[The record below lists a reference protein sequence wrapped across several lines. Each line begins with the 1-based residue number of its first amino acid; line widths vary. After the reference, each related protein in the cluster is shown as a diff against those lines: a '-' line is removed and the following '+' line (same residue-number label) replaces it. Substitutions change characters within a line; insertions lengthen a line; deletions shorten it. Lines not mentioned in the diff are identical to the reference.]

1 MNVCLLCF
9 AVMANMSTKHLGEIE
24 FSCLCFHNY
33 FYHSMYPVNQI
44 TAIHHK
50 RSAEPSTQKFANSK
64 PALFV
69 FTERSEMEWKEEH
82 DVLLCREMLVS
93 QPFKFK
99 ERTVERGKIWD
110 EIADR
115 LNNCQTLKFR
125 VNKRSVRERFKLI
138 KEKFKRKVQDEEKAS
153 GIDVEPASEHE
164 QALEDIC
171 ALEESL
177 PAEVMDSKQAKA
189 EANKLKAEEIRQK
202 AMESFGQTKA
212 REGQDEPAKKK
223 RRGGNDSIQFL
234 REKSEKELEVRK
246 QELKLKEKE
255 QEHLFEQQREM
266 MRLMQSQ
273 QQSMMDLVSKLVNK

>member
-1 MNVCLLCF
+1 
-9 AVMANMSTKHLGEIE
+9 
-24 FSCLCFHNY
+24 
-33 FYHSMYPVNQI
+33 
-44 TAIHHK
+44 
-50 RSAEPSTQKFANSK
+50 
-64 PALFV
+64 
-69 FTERSEMEWKEEH
+69 MEWKKEH
-82 DVLLCREMLVS
+82 DVLLCHEILVS

-99 ERTVERGKIWD
+99 ERTVEKGKIWD
-110 EIADR
+110 GIANR

-138 KEKFKRKVQDEEKAS
+138 KEKFKRKIQDEEKES
-153 GIDVEPASEHE
+153 GIDVEPALELE

-177 PAEVMDSKQAKA
+177 PAEVTDSKQAKA
-189 EANKLKAEEIRQK
+189 EANKLKAENQK
-202 AMESFGQTKA
+202 AMECVGQTKA
-212 REGQDEPAKKK
+212 REGQEEPAKKK

-246 QELKLKEKE
+246 QEPKLKEKE
-255 QEHLFEQQREM
+255 QERLFEQQREM

>member
-1 MNVCLLCF
+1 M
-9 AVMANMSTKHLGEIE
+9 
-24 FSCLCFHNY
+24 
-33 FYHSMYPVNQI
+33 
-44 TAIHHK
+44 
-50 RSAEPSTQKFANSK
+50 
-64 PALFV
+64 

-110 EIADR
+110 EIANR

-138 KEKFKRKVQDEEKAS
+138 KEKFKRKIQDEEKAS
-153 GIDVEPASEHE
+153 GIDVEPASELE

-202 AMESFGQTKA
+202 AMESFGQTKT
-212 REGQDEPAKKK
+212 REGQEEPAKKK

-255 QEHLFEQQREM
+255 QERLFEQQREM

>member
-1 MNVCLLCF
+1 M
-9 AVMANMSTKHLGEIE
+9 E
-24 FSCLCFHNY
+24 FCR
-33 FYHSMYPVNQI
+33 PQVN
-44 TAIHHK
+44 K
-50 RSAEPSTQKFANSK
+50 EVKWNG
-64 PALFV
+64 
-69 FTERSEMEWKEEH
+69 TEEEH
-82 DVLLCREMLVS
+82 DVLLCREILVS

-110 EIADR
+110 EIANR
-115 LNNCQTLKFR
+115 LNNYQTLKFR
-125 VNKRSVRERFKLI
+125 VNKRSVRERFKLM
-138 KEKFKRKVQDEEKAS
+138 KEKFKRKIQDEEKAS
-153 GIDVEPASEHE
+153 GIDVEPASELE

-177 PAEVMDSKQAKA
+177 PEEVMDSKQAKA

-202 AMESFGQTKA
+202 AMESFGQTEA
-212 REGQDEPAKKK
+212 REGQEKPAKEK

-255 QEHLFEQQREM
+255 QERLFEQQREM

-273 QQSMMDLVSKLVNK
+273 QRSMMALVSKLVNK

>member
-1 MNVCLLCF
+1 MKWN
-9 AVMANMSTKHLGEIE
+9 G
-24 FSCLCFHNY
+24 
-33 FYHSMYPVNQI
+33 
-44 TAIHHK
+44 
-50 RSAEPSTQKFANSK
+50 
-64 PALFV
+64 
-69 FTERSEMEWKEEH
+69 TEEEH
-82 DVLLCREMLVS
+82 DVLLCREILVS

-110 EIADR
+110 EIANR
-115 LNNCQTLKFR
+115 LNNYQTLKFR
-125 VNKRSVRERFKLI
+125 VNKRSVRERFKLM
-138 KEKFKRKVQDEEKAS
+138 KEKFKRKIQDEEKAS
-153 GIDVEPASEHE
+153 GIDVEPASELE

-177 PAEVMDSKQAKA
+177 PEEVMDSKQAKA

-202 AMESFGQTKA
+202 AMESFGQTEA
-212 REGQDEPAKKK
+212 REGQEKPAKEK

-255 QEHLFEQQREM
+255 QERLFEQQREM

-273 QQSMMDLVSKLVNK
+273 QRSMMALVSKLVNK

>member
-1 MNVCLLCF
+1 MSAQHVF
-9 AVMANMSTKHLGEIE
+9 AVQLLSRTLKLE
-24 FSCLCFHNY
+24 FCR
-33 FYHSMYPVNQI
+33 PQVN
-44 TAIHHK
+44 K
-50 RSAEPSTQKFANSK
+50 EVNWNG
-64 PALFV
+64 
-69 FTERSEMEWKEEH
+69 TEEEH
-82 DVLLCREMLVS
+82 DVLLCREILVS

-110 EIADR
+110 EIANR
-115 LNNCQTLKFR
+115 LNNYQTLKFR
-125 VNKRSVRERFKLI
+125 VNKRSVRERFKLM
-138 KEKFKRKVQDEEKAS
+138 KEKFKRKIQDEEKAS
-153 GIDVEPASEHE
+153 GIDVEPASELE

-177 PAEVMDSKQAKA
+177 PEEVMDSKQAKA

-202 AMESFGQTKA
+202 AMESFGQTEA
-212 REGQDEPAKKK
+212 REGQEKPAKEK

-255 QEHLFEQQREM
+255 QERLFEQQREM

-273 QQSMMDLVSKLVNK
+273 QRSMMALVSKLLNK

>member
-1 MNVCLLCF
+1 
-9 AVMANMSTKHLGEIE
+9 
-24 FSCLCFHNY
+24 
-33 FYHSMYPVNQI
+33 
-44 TAIHHK
+44 
-50 RSAEPSTQKFANSK
+50 
-64 PALFV
+64 
-69 FTERSEMEWKEEH
+69 MEWKEDH
-82 DVLLCREMLVS
+82 DILLCREILVS

-110 EIADR
+110 EIVNR

-125 VNKRSVRERFKLI
+125 VNKRSVRERFKLMR
-138 KEKFKRKVQDEEKAS
+138 EKFKRKIQEAEKAS
-153 GIDVEPASEHE
+153 GIDVEPASELE

-202 AMESFGQTKA
+202 AMESFGQTKS
-212 REGQDEPAKKK
+212 REGQEEPSKKK
-223 RRGGNDSIQFL
+223 RRGGNGSIQFL

-255 QEHLFEQQREM
+255 QERLFEQQREM

>member
-1 MNVCLLCF
+1 MLKKEVKWN
-9 AVMANMSTKHLGEIE
+9 G
-24 FSCLCFHNY
+24 
-33 FYHSMYPVNQI
+33 
-44 TAIHHK
+44 
-50 RSAEPSTQKFANSK
+50 
-64 PALFV
+64 
-69 FTERSEMEWKEEH
+69 TEEEH
-82 DVLLCREMLVS
+82 DVLLCREILVS

-110 EIADR
+110 EIANR
-115 LNNCQTLKFR
+115 LNNYQTLKFR
-125 VNKRSVRERFKLI
+125 VNKRSVREPFKLM
-138 KEKFKRKVQDEEKAS
+138 KEKFKRKIQDEEKAS
-153 GIDVEPASEHE
+153 GIDVEPASELE

-177 PAEVMDSKQAKA
+177 PEEVMDSKQAKA

-202 AMESFGQTKA
+202 AMESFGQTEA
-212 REGQDEPAKKK
+212 REGQEKPAKEK

-255 QEHLFEQQREM
+255 QERLFEQQREM

-273 QQSMMDLVSKLVNK
+273 QRSMMALVSKLVNK

>member
-1 MNVCLLCF
+1 VF
-9 AVMANMSTKHLGEIE
+9 IE
-24 FSCLCFHNY
+24 G
-33 FYHSMYPVNQI
+33 
-44 TAIHHK
+44 
-50 RSAEPSTQKFANSK
+50 
-64 PALFV
+64 
-69 FTERSEMEWKEEH
+69 SEMEWKEEH
-82 DVLLCREMLVS
+82 DVLLCREILIS

-110 EIADR
+110 QIANQ
-115 LNNCQTLKFR
+115 LNTCQTLKFR

-138 KEKFKRKVQDEEKAS
+138 KEKFKRKIQEEENAS
-153 GIDVEPASEHE
+153 GIDVEPASELE

-177 PAEVMDSKQAKA
+177 PAEVTDSKQAKA
-189 EANKLKAEEIRQK
+189 KANKLKAEEIRQK

-212 REGQDEPAKKK
+212 REGHEEPTKKK

-255 QEHLFEQQREM
+255 QERLFEQQREM
-266 MRLMQSQ
+266 MQLMQSQ